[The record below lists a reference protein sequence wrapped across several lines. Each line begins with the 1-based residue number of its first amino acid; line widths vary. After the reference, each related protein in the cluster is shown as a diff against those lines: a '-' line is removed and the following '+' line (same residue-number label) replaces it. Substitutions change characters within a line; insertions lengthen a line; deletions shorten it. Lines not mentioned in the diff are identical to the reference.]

1 MITVAPIIIAIPI
14 RAKFLVFTLAS
25 SEKLET
31 SKREITELIDTRK
44 ELEKSLLNRLLII
57 PLEYCQD

>member
-25 SEKLET
+25 SEKLEN
-31 SKREITELIDTRK
+31 SKREITELRDTRK
-44 ELEKSLLNRLLII
+44 ELEKSLK
-57 PLEYCQD
+57 D